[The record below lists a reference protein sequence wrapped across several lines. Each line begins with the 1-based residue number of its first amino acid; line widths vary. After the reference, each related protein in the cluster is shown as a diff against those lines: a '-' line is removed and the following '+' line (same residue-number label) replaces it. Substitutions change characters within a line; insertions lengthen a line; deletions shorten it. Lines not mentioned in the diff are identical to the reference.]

1 MRNHRLD
8 AVIFLFVIGM
18 SVAAPTVIEFRP
30 VSKPATRAPYTIS
43 ETIKQAKLVRLCDPS
58 PSKPIQFVP
67 TERVSKRI
75 KTLFDADQADR
86 EGKPP
91 FTPQHVQKIVKED
104 LARRQEVL
112 EYIIRDQL
120 QTDAD
125 FLGAGFIFQ
134 HGNCSGSFLLAHQ
147 LAGHAITLSE
157 SIVSTGEFKRISR
170 WLYAATFDRYLRNNG
185 LPQRFGTQYRFDG
198 PDCQYV
204 LEPFDPKTSNEERSL
219 CEVATFDAAEARAA
233 AAKCP

>member
-1 MRNHRLD
+1 MRNHRF
-8 AVIFLFVIGM
+8 VSIFFFVIGM

-30 VSKPATRAPYTIS
+30 VSKPATRAPYTIPEMIIQS
-43 ETIKQAKLVRLCDPS
+43 KLVRLCDPHLG
-58 PSKPIQFVP
+58 KPIKFVP
-67 TERVSKRI
+67 AERVSRRI

-91 FTPQHVQKIVKED
+91 FTPQHVQKIIKED
-104 LARRQEVL
+104 LARRQEML

-134 HGNCSGSFLLAHQ
+134 HGNCSDSFLLAHQ
-147 LAGHAITLSE
+147 LAGHAIALSE
-157 SIVSTGEFKRISR
+157 SVISRGEFKGISR
-170 WLYAATFDRYLRNNG
+170 WLYAATFDRYLVNNK
-185 LPQRFGTQYRFDG
+185 LPQRFGTQLRFDG
-198 PDCQYV
+198 PDCWNV
-204 LEPFDPKTSNEERSL
+204 LEPFDPKTTNEEREQYS
-219 CEVATFDAAEARAA
+219 VAPFDLSQAKAA